1 MKPQGNPAP
10 AERGSVKDIEQE
22 GYLSKWNEESAVR
35 TKPYLYACDRVVNDD
50 SASSNWFF
58 PSALPYL
65 FHPLLAGLT
74 TNQVQELLARNLITF
89 LEYTTLLEHRIVNK
103 SVQFIAQD
111 CLPVSIPHGMRMD
124 ALRIY
129 TDEGYH
135 AIMSADV
142 AHQVS
147 EIFGINYGTRKF
159 NRIARLEAMAEGFQ
173 FATLGW
179 FLVGFVSETAITKQ
193 FTKMGQASLVPGV
206 YNMLMDH
213 LSDEWKH
220 SQYFV
225 SIFSYLW
232 PRLTEAQRNFCA
244 RQLPAIIHECFRL
257 DGTLLERDFSEMGID
272 NDIAQIIIEERG
284 RESEHRLRARA
295 GAATTLHVLKRCSF
309 FNDPRYAASFFK
321 HGLID

>member
-1 MKPQGNPAP
+1 MKPEGNPAP
-10 AERGSVKDIEQE
+10 AEVNAVTGIEQE
-22 GYLSKWNEESAVR
+22 GYLSKWNEEAAVR
-35 TKPYLYACDRVVNDD
+35 TKPYLYACARVVNDG

-65 FHPLLAGLT
+65 SHPLLAGLT
-74 TNQVQELLARNLITF
+74 QNQVQELLARNLITF

-103 SVQFIAQD
+103 SVQFVAHD
-111 CLPVSIPHGMRMD
+111 LLPVTIPHGMRMD

-129 TDEGYH
+129 ADEGYH

-147 EIFGINYGTRKF
+147 GIFKINYGTRKF
-159 NRIARLEAMAEGFQ
+159 NRIARLEALAEKFQ
-173 FATLGW
+173 YSALGW
-179 FLVGFVSETAITKQ
+179 FLIGFVSETAITKQ

-225 SIFSYLW
+225 SMFSYLW
-232 PRLTEAQRNFCA
+232 PRLTEAQRKFCA
-244 RQLPAIIHECFRL
+244 RQLPTIIHECFRL
-257 DGTLLERDFSEMGID
+257 DATLLERDFSEMGID
-272 NDIAQIIIEERG
+272 NDIARIITEERDQ
-284 RESEHRLRARA
+284 EPQHRLRARA
-295 GAATTLHVLKRCSF
+295 GAATTLHALKRCSF
-309 FNDPRYAASFFK
+309 FNDPRYVASFFK